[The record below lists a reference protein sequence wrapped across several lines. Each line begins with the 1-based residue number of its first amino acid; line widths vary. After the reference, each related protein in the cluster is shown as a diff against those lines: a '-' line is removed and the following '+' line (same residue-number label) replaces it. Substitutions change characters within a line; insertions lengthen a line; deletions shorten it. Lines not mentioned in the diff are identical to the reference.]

1 MVFQKVIVV
10 DTRGHLLG
18 RLASMLAKELLM
30 GQSVVCVRCEEINI
44 SGTFM
49 RNKLKYAAFLRKR
62 TNTNPKFGPVHYRS
76 PAKILWRT
84 IRGMLPHKSAKGQA
98 ALERLKVFE
107 GIPAPYD
114 KMKRMVIP
122 DALRVTRLNV
132 GRRYCLL
139 GRISAESGWNY
150 GDLVDRLEDKR
161 KTEALEYYAK
171 KKAIAKARSEV
182 EATVPKPAVLTQ
194 SGY

>member
-1 MVFQKVIVV
+1 
-10 DTRGHLLG
+10 
-18 RLASMLAKELLM
+18 
-30 GQSVVCVRCEEINI
+30 
-44 SGTFM
+44 
-49 RNKLKYAAFLRKR
+49 
-62 TNTNPKFGPVHYRS
+62 
-76 PAKILWRT
+76 
-84 IRGMLPHKSAKGQA
+84 
-98 ALERLKVFE
+98 
-107 GIPAPYD
+107 
-114 KMKRMVIP
+114 MKRMVIP